1 MFAVLYINVRI
12 CKYSYCSSFTCN
24 KAHVPYQ
31 KPMRSM
37 HHQHKYEQC
46 FYLMLSLHEF
56 HEDFMKK
63 HRDCDT

>member
-37 HHQHKYEQC
+37 HHQHKYEQ
-46 FYLMLSLHEF
+46 LSIMSSVLSS
-56 HEDFMKK
+56 DAVA
-63 HRDCDT
+63 T